1 LEKET
6 GLSDYPIEVT
16 DRSWTHARNTI
27 FELSDR
33 RTDISFGSCAFG
45 VLCIPTL
52 EVRFDDPD
60 LACTDFSIVRCE
72 QKRKKASSALEQ
84 NLLTV
89 YQIMLQILRDI
100 SFPLEFAWITAP
112 VIFPSE
118 DETTNY
124 DHLRKAMNSG
134 GIVMIWAKGDDEQMK
149 DALRHLSGAGQ
160 IRIQNMKTGNTWI
173 KGHLDSHKLEEDLL
187 K

>member
-1 LEKET
+1 M
-6 GLSDYPIEVT
+6 SDYPTEVT
-16 DRSWTHARNTI
+16 SRSWTCARNMI

-33 RTDISFGSCAFG
+33 RTDVSFSSIAFNT
-45 VLCIPTL
+45 LCVPTL

-60 LACTDFSIVRCE
+60 LACTDLFIARCE
-72 QKRKKASSALEQ
+72 LEREKTSSALEQ

-89 YQIMLQILRDI
+89 YRIMLQILRDI
-100 SFPLEFAWITAP
+100 SFPLDFAWITAP

-118 DETTNY
+118 DEATNY

-160 IRIQNMKTGNTWI
+160 ICIQNMKTGNTWI